1 MTDHNGRGALV
12 TGGSSGIGRAVAELF
27 ASRGV
32 AVAVTSSDGPGAREV
47 VERIQA
53 AGGRALLAEADV
65 RDANALNAAVEAT
78 VASFGRRDILVASAG
93 IQRYGTVTS
102 TSERDWD
109 EVFDVNVK
117 GVFLATQA
125 CMPHLRRSGQGAV
138 VIVSS
143 VQAIAT
149 QGSVVAYTASKGA
162 LNAFTRAVAVDEAVH
177 GVRVNVVCP
186 GSIDTPLLRASA
198 ALFTTSPA
206 TVDDTVNLWGS
217 SHPLGRVG
225 TPREVAEVIWFL
237 AGPQASFI
245 TGAEYRVDGGLLAA
259 LAVAL
264 PKTTAG
270 A

>member
-1 MTDHNGRGALV
+1 MTDHDGRCALV
-12 TGGSSGIGRAVAELF
+12 TGASSGIGRAAAELF

-32 AVAVTSSDGPGAREV
+32 AVTVTSSDGPGAVEV
-47 VERIQA
+47 VERIRA

-65 RDANALNAAVEAT
+65 RDANALSAAVEAT
-78 VASFGRRDILVASAG
+78 VANFGRLDILVASAG
-93 IQRYGTVTS
+93 IQRYGSVTS
-102 TSERDWD
+102 TSEGDWD

-117 GVFLATQA
+117 GVFLAAQA

-149 QGSVVAYTASKGA
+149 QGNVVAYTASKGA
-162 LNAFTRAVAVDEAVH
+162 LNAFTRAVAVDEAAH

-186 GSIDTPLLRASA
+186 GSIDTPLLRAAA

-206 TVDDTVNLWGS
+206 TVEDTVNTWGS

-225 TPREVAEVIWFL
+225 TPPEVAEVIWFL
-237 AGPQASFI
+237 ASPQASFV
-245 TGAEYRVDGGLLAA
+245 TGGEFRVDGGLLAA
-259 LAVAL
+259 LAAAL
-264 PKTTAG
+264 PKSAG
-270 A
+270 GD